1 MDNLDLKQF
10 NCACD
15 DFIAGKYI
23 LANIKVKALLNTI
36 HESEKLTNIVSTCLD
51 NFDFNTSF
59 KESVIPKGLKLPE
72 DDKQII
78 AYCFN
83 VLYNLDVGTV
93 TFLDFLNKYFSSVE
107 TSGGEE
113 FKMFSST
120 IIEPFKKAIN
130 SEYARVYDMTSTE
143 DYQNNL
149 YHKLASIASANIE
162 EVEYIKLKDIEKEE
176 LTLLLNAMVDAS
188 EKNDKKLIYAIMVG
202 LEYFVKY
209 NKRARHIYL
218 QLKDCFEQN

>member
-10 NCACD
+10 NSACD

-36 HESEKLTNIVSTCLD
+36 HSSEKLTEMVSVCLD
-51 NFDFNTSF
+51 NFDFNTAF
-59 KESVIPKGLKLPE
+59 KESVIPNGLQLPGE
-72 DDKQII
+72 DKNII

-83 VLYNLDVGTV
+83 VLYNLEVGTV
-93 TFLDFLNKYFSSVE
+93 TFLDFLNKYFASVQ

-113 FKMFSST
+113 FKNFAST
-120 IIEPFKKAIN
+120 IIEPFKQAIN
-130 SEYARVYDMTSTE
+130 REYTRVYDMTSTE

-149 YHKLASIASANIE
+149 YHKLASVAKANAAG
-162 EVEYIKLKDIEKEE
+162 VEDIKLKDIEKEE
-176 LTLLLNAMVDAS
+176 LILLLNAMIDAS

-209 NKRARHIYL
+209 NKRTRHIYL